1 MWKNLF
7 SLATSLIGG
16 SSVQIYIYLALAIGG
31 FGSGLYVGHLRLVN
45 YQQEVEMAGKAAEA
59 REKAVEQQHALVT
72 KEITNDYQTKLTAI
86 RNFYASGVHNPSSGA
101 MSGISA
107 APRGTDA
114 ETAYPILAGQCAETT
129 QQLVSIQDWINQQAG
144 IK

>member
-1 MWKNLF
+1 MNL
-7 SLATSLIGG
+7 LY
-16 SSVQIYIYLALAIGG
+16 VKVAIGALLLCG
-31 FGSGLYVGHLRLVN
+31 CFYGYVEHNRFEAFKR
-45 YQQEVEMAGKAAEA
+45 EVEYAAKAAEA
-59 REKAVEQQHALVT
+59 RTKAVEQQHALIT
-72 KEITNDYQTKLTAI
+72 KEISNDYQTKLTAI

>member
-1 MWKNLF
+1 MFPLPISTWVMIAL
-7 SLATSLIGG
+7 
-16 SSVQIYIYLALAIGG
+16 SVAAIGG
-31 FGSGLYVGHLRLVN
+31 IGYGKYESAKYDAYKAEIVAAAKAQEAHNEAVQQQHDLVN
-45 YQQEVEMAGKAAEA
+45 KGIKNEYEA
-59 REKAVEQQHALVT
+59 
-72 KEITNDYQTKLTAI
+72 KLAAI
-86 RNFYASGVHNPSSGA
+86 RNYYSSGVHNPSSGS

>member
-1 MWKNLF
+1 MWKTLLSYGMDF
-7 SLATSLIGG
+7 IGG
-16 SSVQIYIYLALAIGG
+16 SSVQIYIYLAVLVAGFGGG
-31 FGSGLYVGHLRLVN
+31 FYLEHLRFQEFRL
-45 YQQEVEMAGKAAEA
+45 EVEMAGKAAEA
-59 REKAVEQQHALVT
+59 REKAVEQQHALIT
-72 KEITNDYQTKLTAI
+72 KEISNDYQTKLTAI

>member
-1 MWKNLF
+1 MWKNIL
-7 SLATSLIGG
+7 SLATSFIGG
-16 SSVQIYIYLALAIGG
+16 SSVGIYIYIVIAVGG
-31 FGSGLYVGHLRLVN
+31 FGAGFYVEHLRFA
-45 YQQEVEMAGKAAEA
+45 QFAAQVEAAGKEAEA
-59 REKAVEQQHALVT
+59 HNKAVEQQHALIT
-72 KEITNDYQTKLTAI
+72 KEISNDYQTKLNAI
-86 RNFYASGVHNPSSGA
+86 RSFYASGVHNPSSGS
-101 MSGISA
+101 MSGISP

>member
-1 MWKNLF
+1 MLF
-7 SLATSLIGG
+7 RS
-16 SSVQIYIYLALAIGG
+16 
-31 FGSGLYVGHLRLVN
+31 
-45 YQQEVEMAGKAAEA
+45 KAAEA
-59 REKAVEQQHALVT
+59 REKAVEQQHALIT
-72 KEITNDYQTKLTAI
+72 KEISNDYQTKLNAI

-129 QQLVSIQDWINQQAG
+129 VQVNLWQQWAQEQGKVKDDL
-144 IK
+144 

>member
-1 MWKNLF
+1 MWKTLLSGAF
-7 SLATSLIGG
+7 SLVTSAGT
-16 SSVQIYIYLALAIGG
+16 SIYIYLAIAVGG
-31 FGSGLYVGHLRLVN
+31 FGAGFYVEHLRFAEFAT
-45 YQQEVEMAGKAAEA
+45 EVEMAGKAADA
-59 REKAVEQQHALVT
+59 RNKAIEQQHALVT